1 MSLHQEDPRSQTR
14 DLGHPS
20 FLSFT
25 FLTPS
30 ASAPRPN
37 RLLVLGLR
45 RSGVVLLLLL
55 RRR

>member
-14 DLGHPS
+14 DLGYPS